1 MDSWIWRITVVN
13 AKVINR
19 SAASIITD
27 LTNFFDIIKLV
38 LDSIIVDN
46 NFTLDSFPQT
56 RINLKF

>member
-19 SAASIITD
+19 SSAFIITD

-56 RINLKF
+56 RFNFKF